1 MNDKSSGTHSRQGHE
16 QKLAQQPSIRRSLKQ
31 ISVPKEARESRFA
44 ARGKT
49 AALLIYIVMIVMLGL
64 GYFTIEFQ
72 LVPLAGL
79 SAPFLQRSLLG
90 GLLAVTLLLAEKLVR
105 MYLISRVEDDVSRY
119 NLKRL
124 IHFFVLLLF
133 IIVVFSTWL
142 TDWTTGLVSVG
153 ILSIILGLALQA
165 PLSNLYAWF
174 YILIQTPYRIGDRI
188 KIGECAGDVI
198 EVGYFDT
205 TLWEFG
211 GEYLSS
217 DHPSGRTIRFPN
229 SLVLNTAVYNYSWP
243 LFPYIWNEI
252 KFYVAY
258 ESDLAFV
265 TQVMTEVAREK
276 IGDQMRQQVSI
287 YRELLAH
294 TPVDELNVNE
304 EPIVFFR
311 PGENTWIEAIVRYLV
326 HPKQTGR
333 VKTDMIRTMLERL
346 NEQPDRVKFP
356 TSNNR

>member
-1 MNDKSSGTHSRQGHE
+1 MNDTQSRTHNQQPHE
-16 QKLAQQPSIRRSLKQ
+16 QKLAEQPAVQRSLKQ
-31 ISVPKEARESRFA
+31 ITVPKAARESRFA
-44 ARGKT
+44 ARGIS
-49 AALLIYIVMIVMLGL
+49 AALLIYIVLIAVLGISYFML
-64 GYFTIEFQ
+64 EFQ
-72 LVPLAGL
+72 LIPDTRFAP
-79 SAPFLQRSLLG
+79 PFLQRSILGGILGVILLLG
-90 GLLAVTLLLAEKLVR
+90 EKLAQ
-105 MYLISRVEDDVSRY
+105 MYLISSVEDDISRY

-124 IHFFVLLLF
+124 LHFFILLLLT
-133 IIVVFSTWL
+133 IIIFSTL
-142 TDWTTGLVSVG
+142 LVNWTTGLVSVG

-174 YILIQTPYRIGDRI
+174 YILIQVPYRIGDRI

-229 SLVLNTAVYNYSWP
+229 SLVLNTAVFNYSWP
-243 LFPYIWNEI
+243 LFPYIWDEI

-258 ESDLAFV
+258 ESDLEFV
-265 TQVMTEVAREK
+265 AQTMTAVAREK
-276 IGDQMRQQVSI
+276 IGDQMRQEVSI
-287 YRELLAH
+287 YRKLLAN

-304 EPIVFFR
+304 EPMVFFR
-311 PGENTWIEAIVRYLV
+311 PNENTWIEAIARYLV

-333 VKTDMIRTMLERL
+333 VKTDMIRSMLERL
-346 NEQPDRVKFP
+346 NEQPDRVRFP
-356 TSNNR
+356 TSNTR

>member
-1 MNDKSSGTHSRQGHE
+1 METPQPHG
-16 QKLAQQPSIRRSLKQ
+16 QKLTEERAIQRSLKQ
-31 ISVPKEARESRFA
+31 ISVPKEAREPKSGTSRI
-44 ARGKT
+44 T
-49 AALLIYIVMIVMLGL
+49 VTLMIYIALIVVLGM
-64 GYFTIEFQ
+64 GY
-72 LVPLAGL
+72 LALKLHFFPISGI
-79 SAPFLQRSLLG
+79 SVPFLQRSLMGSLLG
-90 GLLAVTLLLAEKLVR
+90 VVLLLAEKLAR
-105 MYLISRVEDDVSRY
+105 MFLFSRVEDDVSRY

-124 IHFFVLLLF
+124 VHFFILLLLT
-133 IIVVFSTWL
+133 IIVFSTL
-142 TDWTTGLVSVG
+142 LVDWTTGLISVG

-174 YILIQTPYRIGDRI
+174 YILIQHPYQIGDRI

-229 SLVLNTAVYNYSWP
+229 SLVLNTPVFNYSWP

-252 KFYVAY
+252 KFYIAY
-258 ESDLAFV
+258 ESDLELVA
-265 TQVMTEVAREK
+265 QIMTDVAREK

-287 YRELLAH
+287 YRKLLAK
-294 TPVDELNVNE
+294 TPVDELNVHE

-311 PGENTWIEAIVRYLV
+311 AHENTWIEAVVRYLV

-333 VKTDMIRTMLERL
+333 IKTEMIKIMLARL

-356 TSNNR
+356 TSNTR

>member
-1 MNDKSSGTHSRQGHE
+1 MNDTRSKTKNQSSRE
-16 QKLAQQPSIRRSLKQ
+16 QKLADQQAIQRSLKQ
-31 ISVPKEARESRFA
+31 IAVPKEARES
-44 ARGKT
+44 KT
-49 AALLIYIVMIVMLGL
+49 ATRGITVGLLIYVALIVVLGASYL
-64 GYFTIEFQ
+64 TLKCQLIPVTEF
-72 LVPLAGL
+72 
-79 SAPFLQRSLLG
+79 SAPFLQRPLLG
-90 GLLAVTLLLAEKLVR
+90 GLLAAMLLLAEKLAR
-105 MYLISRVEDDVSRY
+105 IYLISRVEDDVSRY

-124 IHFFVLLLF
+124 VHFFILLLLT
-133 IIVVFSTWL
+133 IIVFSTL
-142 TDWTTGLVSVG
+142 LVDWTTGLISVG

-174 YILIQTPYRIGDRI
+174 YILIQHPYQIGDRI

-229 SLVLNTAVYNYSWP
+229 SLVLNTPVFNYSWP

-252 KFYVAY
+252 KFYIAY
-258 ESDLAFV
+258 ESDLELVA
-265 TQVMTEVAREK
+265 QIMTDVAREK

-287 YRELLAH
+287 YRKLLAK
-294 TPVDELNVNE
+294 TPVDELNVHE

-311 PGENTWIEAIVRYLV
+311 AHENTWIEAVVRYLV

-333 VKTDMIRTMLERL
+333 IKTEMIKTMLARL

-356 TSNNR
+356 TSNTR

>member
-1 MNDKSSGTHSRQGHE
+1 MSDSRSKTQSQQPHE
-16 QKLAQQPSIRRSLKQ
+16 QKLAEELAIQRSLKQ
-31 ISVPKEARESRFA
+31 ITIPKEARETRA
-44 ARGKT
+44 VTRKIT
-49 AALLIYIVMIVMLGL
+49 ATLLIYIVLIAVLGIS
-64 GYFTIEFQ
+64 YFALKFR
-72 LVPLAGL
+72 LALITGV

-90 GLLAVTLLLAEKLVR
+90 GLLAVTLLLAEKLAR
-105 MYLISRVEDDVSRY
+105 MFLISRLEDDVSRY
-119 NLKRL
+119 NLKWL
-124 IHFFVLLLF
+124 IHFFILLLLT
-133 IIVVFSTWL
+133 IIVFSTL
-142 TDWTTGLVSVG
+142 LLNWTTGLISVG

-174 YILIQTPYRIGDRI
+174 YILIQHPYQIGDRI

-229 SLVLNTAVYNYSWP
+229 SLVLNTPVFNYSWP

-252 KFYVAY
+252 KFYIAY
-258 ESDLAFV
+258 ESDLELVA
-265 TQVMTEVAREK
+265 QIMTDVAKEK

-287 YRELLAH
+287 YRKLLAK
-294 TPVDELNVNE
+294 TPVDELNVHE

-311 PGENTWIEAIVRYLV
+311 AHENTWIEAVVRYLV

-333 VKTDMIRTMLERL
+333 IKTEMIKTMLARL

-356 TSNNR
+356 TSNTR

>member
-1 MNDKSSGTHSRQGHE
+1 MNDKPTTASSRQAHE
-16 QKLAQQPSIRRSLKQ
+16 HKLAQQPAVQRSLKQ
-31 ISVPKEARESRFA
+31 ITVPEAARESRFA
-44 ARGKT
+44 ARGIT
-49 AALLIYIVMIVMLGL
+49 ASLLIYIVLIAVLGMSYL
-64 GYFTIEFQ
+64 MFEFH
-72 LVPLAGL
+72 LVPLTRI
-79 SAPFLQRSLLG
+79 SAPFLQRSALG
-90 GLLAVTLLLAEKLVR
+90 GLLAATLMLAEKLAR

-124 IHFFVLLLF
+124 VHFFVLILF
-133 IIVVFSTWL
+133 AIIVFSTWL
-142 TDWTTGLVSVG
+142 VNWTAGLVSVG

-165 PLSNLYAWF
+165 PLSNLFAWF
-174 YILIQTPYRIGDRI
+174 YILIQSPYRIGDRI

-276 IGDQMRQQVSI
+276 IGEQMRQQVSI
-287 YRELLAH
+287 YRELLAN

-311 PGENTWIEAIVRYLV
+311 PNENTWIEAIVRYLV